1 MKDHFCKICGK
12 GFTKQALER
21 HTKRS
26 RPCCLSDNIHPEF
39 LENLIQS
46 RIEDMIKAGE
56 LIRTRVKAIS
66 LFSGMGGDS
75 LGMKNAGVELIGY
88 SEIEK
93 EFQKTHDENFPE
105 CKLIGNGNVLET
117 TDEEFKA
124 FSEADMIFAGFPCQG
139 FSQAGKKLPD
149 DPRNTLFREFLRATK
164 LINPKYVVGENV
176 KGLLTRKTSDNTLYI
191 DIIRESFEEIGY
203 KIFTKVMKCS
213 EYGIPQNRIRLII
226 VGVRADLNQDYTFPE
241 ETHEP
246 VDLRD
251 IVKFSMEGSI
261 AITDDDF
268 EISDVPSE
276 CILTN
281 SENTEKPTDCHPYLT
296 SLAKDRNYIY
306 KEKNYPKRLH
316 FGRRIPVGGEVIDI
330 RKPLNTVI
338 CTYARQPRFFVPL
351 MNKEGFH
358 IRMLLP
364 DELKQVQGFPSD
376 YKICG
381 NTGKQ
386 IIQIGNAV
394 PPPLIEKVV
403 RRLLVK

>member
-1 MKDHFCKICGK
+1 
-12 GFTKQALER
+12 
-21 HTKRS
+21 
-26 RPCCLSDNIHPEF
+26 
-39 LENLIQS
+39 
-46 RIEDMIKAGE
+46 
-56 LIRTRVKAIS
+56 
-66 LFSGMGGDS
+66 
-75 LGMKNAGVELIGY
+75 
-88 SEIEK
+88 
-93 EFQKTHDENFPE
+93 
-105 CKLIGNGNVLET
+105 
-117 TDEEFKA
+117 
-124 FSEADMIFAGFPCQG
+124 
-139 FSQAGKKLPD
+139 
-149 DPRNTLFREFLRATK
+149 
-164 LINPKYVVGENV
+164 
-176 KGLLTRKTSDNTLYI
+176 
-191 DIIRESFEEIGY
+191 
-203 KIFTKVMKCS
+203 
-213 EYGIPQNRIRLII
+213 
-226 VGVRADLNQDYTFPE
+226 
-241 ETHEP
+241 
-246 VDLRD
+246 
-251 IVKFSMEGSI
+251 MEGSI

-276 CILTN
+276 CILTD

-358 IRMLLP
+358 IRTLLP

-403 RRLLVK
+403 RRLLE